1 MNNEKQI
8 KDLNITASEL
18 LIKANELLRGHTELI
33 EQIERLKQPEFD
45 LLSILPVDTQVLCGL
60 EGGGEP
66 LPRFYAGN
74 NKCFAGDEKSM
85 EIYWDNITL
94 DPDAKN
100 IYALNEHNGGECP
113 VDGATFVK
121 VLYRKGGGLQ
131 ILDNAKRYDWPHDGS
146 RDDIM
151 AYAVIE

>member
-100 IYALNEHNGGECP
+100 IYALKEHDGGDRP
-113 VDGATFVK
+113 QLSWVK
-121 VLYRKGGGLQ
+121 VLRRGGGELSDLA
-131 ILDNAKRYDWPHDGS
+131 IACDLTGWDHEGDGN
-146 RDDIM
+146 DIM